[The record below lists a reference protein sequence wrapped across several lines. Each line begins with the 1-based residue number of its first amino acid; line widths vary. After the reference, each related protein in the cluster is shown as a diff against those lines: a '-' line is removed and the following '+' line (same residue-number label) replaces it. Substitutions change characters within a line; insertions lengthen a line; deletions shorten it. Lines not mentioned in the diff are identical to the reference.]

1 MVIPPIDTSPPPDA
15 LRPKPKSPDPKA
27 KTPEQSKQQKA
38 GDALPPSNTGA
49 EVTVGLDID
58 QLIERTETVI
68 APVLIGYDPT
78 DQTCVDDVL
87 Q

>member
-1 MVIPPIDTSPPPDA
+1 M
-15 LRPKPKSPDPKA
+15 
-27 KTPEQSKQQKA
+27 
-38 GDALPPSNTGA
+38 PPSNTGA